1 MRFLELRLKYCRH
14 ERRLGPAAA
23 VIVWNPRGYDTTGIP
38 FHSDGKTVI
47 RERMCLDK
55 ADRTILSTMR

>member
-1 MRFLELRLKYCRH
+1 
-14 ERRLGPAAA
+14 
-23 VIVWNPRGYDTTGIP
+23 VIVWNPRGYDTTGLP